1 MHSELSLEVGA
12 VFGLDKQGVV
22 RRLTVNQDLVGI
34 RFEQESKEIAG
45 FLTAEYNTSVNRTG
59 LHGIQGTYLLVSPTA
74 SKPLRKKVKFLPAV
88 SLSGLRVAVVLQ
100 RVAACF
106 TETLYSRKRE
116 KMNSMGRLRGVNSH
130 VNIFLSL
137 VLTVFSSTACSGQN
151 RMMSFAPDQPSQP
164 AASTSAPA
172 GLQNSYA
179 DLVSRVSPA
188 VVTIRSTERSRPAQ
202 QFPFMDDPRF
212 REFFGDRMPQ
222 QTPRQVQGVGSGV
235 IVNPNGYILTN
246 HHVVDGS
253 TDIKVEL
260 TDNRI
265 FSARL
270 VGSDP
275 PSDLA
280 VLKIEA
286 AGLPT
291 VAVGNSDQVRVG
303 DVVLA
308 LGNPLGIGQTVTSG
322 IVSAKG
328 RATGL
333 SDGSFEDF
341 IQTDASINRGNS
353 GGALVNTN
361 GELIGINSQIL
372 SPSGGNIGIGFAI
385 PSNMA
390 KAVMDQLMKNGRV
403 SRGMLGVTIQP
414 VDADL
419 AASLN
424 LTSKR
429 GAIVTNVSAG
439 RPADKAGIRR
449 GDVITAVNNTPVNDP
464 NSLRNTVAALAPGTN
479 TTVTLQRNGQDQRV
493 SVALAEL
500 PDRPRESEQT
510 SSNEGGTGNS
520 RYGLTLQVFT
530 ADNAGRYGLD
540 EDDQGLLVTRVDPNG
555 AAAGA
560 GIRQGDLIQEVNRR
574 PVRNVPDFSTAIQQS
589 GSRPALLLVK
599 RRNAVTFLTLRPGS

>member
-1 MHSELSLEVGA
+1 
-12 VFGLDKQGVV
+12 
-22 RRLTVNQDLVGI
+22 
-34 RFEQESKEIAG
+34 
-45 FLTAEYNTSVNRTG
+45 
-59 LHGIQGTYLLVSPTA
+59 
-74 SKPLRKKVKFLPAV
+74 
-88 SLSGLRVAVVLQ
+88 
-100 RVAACF
+100 
-106 TETLYSRKRE
+106 
-116 KMNSMGRLRGVNSH
+116 MNSMGRLRGANSH
-130 VNIFLSL
+130 INILFSL
-137 VLTVFSSTACSGQN
+137 VLIVFSFTACSGQG
-151 RMMSFAPDQPSQP
+151 RTLSLAPSQPSEP
-164 AASTSAPA
+164 AASTPAPV

-235 IVNPNGYILTN
+235 IVNANGYILTN
-246 HHVVDGS
+246 HHVVDGAS
-253 TDIKVEL
+253 DIKVEM
-260 TDNRI
+260 TDNRT
-265 FSARL
+265 FSAKL

-286 AGLPT
+286 TNLPT
-291 VAVGNSDQVRVG
+291 VNVGDSDKVRVG

-353 GGALVNTN
+353 GGALVNTS

-390 KAVMDQLMKNGRV
+390 KAVMDQLLANGKVR
-403 SRGMLGVTIQP
+403 RGMLGVTIQS
-414 VDADL
+414 VTADL
-419 AASLN
+419 AASMN
-424 LTSKR
+424 LPAAR
-429 GAIVTNVSAG
+429 GAIVTNVTPG
-439 RPADKAGIRR
+439 GPADKAGIKR
-449 GDVITAVNNTPVNDP
+449 GDVITAINNQPVIDN
-464 NSLRNTVAALAPGTN
+464 NSLRNTVASLGPGAN
-479 TTVTLQRNGQDQRV
+479 ATVTLQRNGRDQNL

-500 PDRPRESEQT
+500 PDRPRESEES
-510 SSNEGGTGNS
+510 SSNNGGTGNE
-520 RYGLTLQVFT
+520 RYGLSLQVFT
-530 ADNAGRYGLD
+530 AENAERYGLD
-540 EDDQGLLVTRVDPNG
+540 PQDQGLLVTRVDPAG
-555 AAAGA
+555 SAASA

-574 PVRNVPDFSTAIQQS
+574 PVRNVPDFNTAIQQS

-599 RRNAVTFLTLRPGS
+599 RRNNVTFLTLRPGS

>member
-1 MHSELSLEVGA
+1 MS
-12 VFGLDKQGVV
+12 
-22 RRLTVNQDLVGI
+22 
-34 RFEQESKEIAG
+34 
-45 FLTAEYNTSVNRTG
+45 
-59 LHGIQGTYLLVSPTA
+59 
-74 SKPLRKKVKFLPAV
+74 
-88 SLSGLRVAVVLQ
+88 
-100 RVAACF
+100 
-106 TETLYSRKRE
+106 
-116 KMNSMGRLRGVNSH
+116 SMGNFRGPNSR
-130 VNIFLSL
+130 VNILLSL
-137 VLTVFSSTACSGQN
+137 VLIVFSFTACSGQG
-151 RMMSFAPDQPSQP
+151 RTMGFAPEQPSQP
-164 AASTSAPA
+164 VASGQAIAA
-172 GLQNSYA
+172 GLQTSYA

-212 REFFGDRMPQ
+212 RDFFGDRMPQ

-235 IVNPNGYILTN
+235 IVNSNGYILTN
-246 HHVVDGS
+246 HHVVDGAI
-253 TDIKVEL
+253 DIKVEL
-260 TDNRI
+260 TDNRT
-265 FSARL
+265 FSAKL
-270 VGSDP
+270 VGSDQ

-280 VLKIEA
+280 VLKIDA
-286 AGLPT
+286 TGLPT
-291 VAVGNSDQVRVG
+291 ITVGDSDKVRVG

-390 KAVMDQLMKNGRV
+390 KAVMDQLMKTGKVR
-403 SRGMLGVTIQP
+403 RGMLGVTIQP

-419 AASLN
+419 AASMN
-424 LTSKR
+424 LPAAR
-429 GAIVTNVSAG
+429 GAIVTNVTPNG
-439 RPADKAGIRR
+439 PADKAGIQR

-464 NSLRNTVAALAPGTN
+464 NTLRNTVAGLAPGTN
-479 TTVTLQRNGQDQRV
+479 ATVTVQRNGRDQNV

-500 PDRPRESEQT
+500 PDRPHDDSDET
-510 SSNEGGTGNS
+510 SSNNGGGDGNN
-520 RYGLTLQVFT
+520 RYGLSLQVFT
-530 ADNAGRYGLD
+530 SNQAERYGLD
-540 EDDQGLLVTRVDPNG
+540 PQDQGLLVTAVDPNG
-555 AAAGA
+555 SAATA

-574 PVRNVPDFSTAIQQS
+574 PVRSVADFNSAIQLS
-589 GSRPALLLVK
+589 GTRPALLLVK

>member
-1 MHSELSLEVGA
+1 
-12 VFGLDKQGVV
+12 
-22 RRLTVNQDLVGI
+22 
-34 RFEQESKEIAG
+34 
-45 FLTAEYNTSVNRTG
+45 
-59 LHGIQGTYLLVSPTA
+59 
-74 SKPLRKKVKFLPAV
+74 
-88 SLSGLRVAVVLQ
+88 
-100 RVAACF
+100 
-106 TETLYSRKRE
+106 
-116 KMNSMGRLRGVNSH
+116 
-130 VNIFLSL
+130 
-137 VLTVFSSTACSGQN
+137 
-151 RMMSFAPDQPSQP
+151 
-164 AASTSAPA
+164 
-172 GLQNSYA
+172 
-179 DLVSRVSPA
+179 
-188 VVTIRSTERSRPAQ
+188 
-202 QFPFMDDPRF
+202 
-212 REFFGDRMPQ
+212 
-222 QTPRQVQGVGSGV
+222 
-235 IVNPNGYILTN
+235 
-246 HHVVDGS
+246 
-253 TDIKVEL
+253 
-260 TDNRI
+260 
-265 FSARL
+265 
-270 VGSDP
+270 
-275 PSDLA
+275 
-280 VLKIEA
+280 
-286 AGLPT
+286 
-291 VAVGNSDQVRVG
+291 VRVG

-390 KAVMDQLMKNGRV
+390 KAVMDQLIKNGRV

-424 LTSKR
+424 LTSAR
-429 GAIVTNVSAG
+429 GAIVTNVTAG
-439 RPADKAGIRR
+439 GPADKAGIKR

-493 SVALAEL
+493 SVSLGEL
-500 PDRPRESEQT
+500 PDRPRENEQT
-510 SSNEGGTGNS
+510 SSNEGGPSNT

-530 ADNAGRYGLD
+530 AESARSYGLD
-540 EDDQGLLVTRVDPNG
+540 PDDQGLLVTRIDPNG
-555 AAAGA
+555 TAYAA

-574 PVRNVPDFSTAIQQS
+574 PVRNVADFGTAVQQS

-599 RRNAVTFLTLRPGS
+599 RQDRVTFLTLRPGS

>member
-1 MHSELSLEVGA
+1 M
-12 VFGLDKQGVV
+12 
-22 RRLTVNQDLVGI
+22 
-34 RFEQESKEIAG
+34 
-45 FLTAEYNTSVNRTG
+45 
-59 LHGIQGTYLLVSPTA
+59 
-74 SKPLRKKVKFLPAV
+74 
-88 SLSGLRVAVVLQ
+88 
-100 RVAACF
+100 
-106 TETLYSRKRE
+106 
-116 KMNSMGRLRGVNSH
+116 SMGRLRGANSR
-130 VNIFLSL
+130 VNILFSL
-137 VLTVFSSTACSGQN
+137 VLIVFSFTACSGQG
-151 RMMSFAPDQPSQP
+151 RMLSFAPDQPSQP
-164 AASTSAPA
+164 AAANPAPV

-222 QTPRQVQGVGSGV
+222 QVPRQVQGVGSGV
-235 IVNPNGYILTN
+235 IVNANGYILTN
-246 HHVVDGS
+246 HHVVDGA

-260 TDNRI
+260 TDNRT
-265 FSARL
+265 FSAKL
-270 VGSDP
+270 VGSDQ

-280 VLKIEA
+280 VLKVEA
-286 AGLPT
+286 TGLPT
-291 VAVGNSDQVRVG
+291 VSVGDSDRVRVG

-353 GGALVNTN
+353 GGALVNIN

-390 KAVMDQLMKNGRV
+390 KAVMEQLMKDGKVR
-403 SRGMLGVTIQP
+403 RGMLGVTIQQ

-419 AASLN
+419 AASMN
-424 LTSKR
+424 LPAAR
-429 GAIVTNVSAG
+429 GAIVTNVTAG
-439 RPADKAGIRR
+439 GPADKAGIKR

-464 NSLRNTVAALAPGTN
+464 NGLRNTVASLAPGSSA
-479 TTVTLQRNGQDQRV
+479 TVTVQRDGRDQNV

-500 PDRPRESEQT
+500 PPRPRDDGEES
-510 SSNEGGTGNS
+510 SSNGGSTGNE
-520 RYGLTLQVFT
+520 RYGLALQPFT
-530 ADNAGRYGLD
+530 ANLAERYGLD
-540 EDDQGLLVTRVDPNG
+540 PQDQGLLVTRVDPNG
-555 AAAGA
+555 SAATA

-574 PVRNVPDFSTAIQQS
+574 PVRNVPDFNAAIQQS